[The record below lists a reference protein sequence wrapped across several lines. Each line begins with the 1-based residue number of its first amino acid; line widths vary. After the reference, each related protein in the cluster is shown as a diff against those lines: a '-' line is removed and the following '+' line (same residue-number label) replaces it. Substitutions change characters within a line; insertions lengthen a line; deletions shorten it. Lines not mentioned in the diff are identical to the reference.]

1 MPLSAVSIRR
11 AVLAGTPCRLSDALG
26 LYLLVRAGGRAWWRF
41 DYRIHG
47 TRKTISLGTYPEVTL
62 EHAREKRLD
71 ARRLVAR
78 GIDPSG
84 HRKAQRVSDDA
95 GVTFDAVAAE
105 WLAKQASGW
114 SPATA
119 AKAGYHLGLLSPY
132 LGQTHVGEVD
142 APMLLQAL
150 RVWDSRAK
158 HDTAHALRQRAG
170 QVIRYAIATGRA
182 SRDPSADLR
191 GALTPLVHRHHSA
204 ITDPKGI
211 GALLRAIDGYSGH
224 VTVLRALQLLP
235 LLFVRPG
242 ELRLALWEEFDVD
255 STAAPVWRIPAGR
268 MKMRR
273 PHVVP
278 LATQAVTLLRDLARH
293 TGKTP
298 RLFPSLRSSAYS
310 ISENTL
316 NAALRRMGYAADEMT
331 AHGFR
336 AIATTRLNEL
346 GWRPDLIERQMAH
359 RERSAVRAAYHRAEY
374 LDERRVMMQAWAD
387 HLDVLRAQV

>member
-1 MPLSAVSIRR
+1 MPLSAVAIRR
-11 AVLAGTPCRLSDALG
+11 AVTAGTPCRLTDALG
-26 LYLLVRAGGRAWWRF
+26 LYLLVRPCGRAWWRF

-47 TRKTISLGTYPEVTL
+47 TRKTLSMGTYPEVTL
-62 EHAREKRLD
+62 EEARARRLD

-84 HRKAQRVSDDA
+84 YRKAQRVSDDA

-105 WLAKQASGW
+105 WLALQAKTW
-114 SPATA
+114 APATA

-142 APMLLQAL
+142 APMLLQAV
-150 RVWDSRAK
+150 RVWDSRHK

-182 SRDPSADLR
+182 VRDPSADLR
-191 GALTPLVHRHHSA
+191 GALTPLVHRHRA
-204 ITDPKGI
+204 AVTDPKGI
-211 GALLRAIDGYSGH
+211 GALLRAIDGYGGH
-224 VTVLRALQLLP
+224 ITVVRALQLLA

-242 ELRLALWEEFDVD
+242 ELRLALWDEFDVD
-255 STAAPVWRIPAGR
+255 HAVWRVPAER
-268 MKMRR
+268 MKSRR

-293 TGKTP
+293 TGRTP

-316 NAALRRMGYAADEMT
+316 NGALRRLGYADDEMT

-336 AIATTRLNEL
+336 AAATTRLNEL
-346 GWRPDLIERQMAH
+346 GWRPDVVEAQMAH

-374 LDERRVMMQAWAD
+374 LEERRTMMQAWAD
-387 HLDVLRAQV
+387 HLDELRALPPS